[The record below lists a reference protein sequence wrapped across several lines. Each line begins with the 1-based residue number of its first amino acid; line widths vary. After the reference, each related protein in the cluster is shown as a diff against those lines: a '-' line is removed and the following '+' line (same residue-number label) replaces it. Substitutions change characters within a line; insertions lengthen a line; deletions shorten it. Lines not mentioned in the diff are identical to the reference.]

1 MQLFRVIV
9 KREPYSYQEIF
20 SSWLESNI
28 KRLKDTFYCSIFG
41 ILFLFLFK

>member
-20 SSWLESNI
+20 ISWLESNI
-28 KRLKDTFYCSIFG
+28 KRLKDTF
-41 ILFLFLFK
+41 L